1 VMARSLEP
9 HAGWDKPDQAWLQ
22 GIRTA
27 ALDKATAALDA
38 LLEKLKSHTL
48 IYRDAGE
55 VVHELRGSPN
65 DIWQLLLSTLERE

>member
-1 VMARSLEP
+1 
-9 HAGWDKPDQAWLQ
+9 
-22 GIRTA
+22 
-27 ALDKATAALDA
+27 LDKATAALDA